1 MSARTYLLAAGA
13 FAIGTS
19 GYIVSGVLPAVS
31 EELHVS
37 HATAGQLL
45 TAFAIAYAI
54 SSPLLAALTGR
65 WERRTLLVVAL
76 GVSAVGNLL
85 AALAPNYPLLLVARV
100 ISALG
105 AAVYTPGATLVATV
119 LTPPQHRGRAVALV
133 FGGLTFSLVLGVPV
147 GNLLGGPL
155 GYQGVFA
162 LIAVVSA
169 VAAVAVRLWLPRVEA
184 PAVVG
189 LRQRFAPAA
198 DRRVLMV
205 LGLTVLACLAV
216 FSVFNY
222 IAPLLTRT
230 AGVEGVAISVLLV
243 AYGLGSV
250 LGNWAAGRLT
260 DRFDTRK
267 LLVVLFSGFTVVL
280 ATLPLTMVTPVSAAV
295 ALFVWGALTWSANP
309 PIQSWLI
316 ELAPANSGL
325 LLSLN
330 ASAIYLGVGLS
341 GVLGGLVI
349 SWVGLLPLAPISAL
363 LALMALVMLIFAL
376 KPQTSSTSHPHALE
390 DSPQEPNALVV
401 VSPPS
406 DGLAK
411 QWK

>member
-1 MSARTYLLAAGA
+1 MSSARPTRTHLLAAGA

-76 GVSAVGNLL
+76 GVAAFGNLL

-105 AAVYTPGATLVATV
+105 AAVYTPAATLVATV
-119 LTPPQHRGRAVALV
+119 LSPPEHRGRAVALV
-133 FGGLTFSLVLGVPV
+133 FGGLTFSLVLGVPA

-162 LIAVVSA
+162 LIAAVSA
-169 VAAVAVRLWLPRVEA
+169 LAAVAVRLGLPRVDA
-184 PAVVG
+184 PPPVG

-222 IAPLLTRT
+222 IAPLLAET
-230 AGVEGVAISVLLV
+230 ADVEGATIGILLV

-250 LGNWAAGRLT
+250 LGNWGAGRLT

-267 LLVVLFSGFTVVL
+267 LLVVLFGCFTVVL
-280 ATLPLTMVTPVSAAV
+280 ATLPLTTTTAPTAAI

-316 ELAPANSGL
+316 ELSPANSGL

-341 GVLGGLVI
+341 GVVGGLVI
-349 SWVGLLPLAPISAL
+349 SWFGLVPLAPIAAL
-363 LALMALVMLIFAL
+363 LAVVALVMLIFAL
-376 KPQTSSTSHPHALE
+376 KPG
-390 DSPQEPNALVV
+390 SPQPAPNALVV
-401 VSPPS
+401 TSPAPGS
-406 DGLAK
+406 AAK

>member
-1 MSARTYLLAAGA
+1 MSARTARTYLLAAGA

-76 GVSAVGNLL
+76 AVVAFGNLL
-85 AALAPNYPLLLVARV
+85 AALAPNYPLLLGARV
-100 ISALG
+100 VSALG
-105 AAVYTPGATLVATV
+105 AAVYTPAATLVATV
-119 LTPPQHRGRAVALV
+119 LTPPEHRGRAVALV
-133 FGGLTFSLVLGVPV
+133 FGGLTFSLVLGVPA

-184 PAVVG
+184 PPVVS
-189 LRQRFAPAA
+189 LRRRFAPAA

-222 IAPLLTRT
+222 IAPLLTET
-230 AGVEGVAISVLLV
+230 AGVEGAAIGALLV

-267 LLVVLFSGFTVVL
+267 LLVVLFSCFTVVL
-280 ATLPLTMVTPVSAAV
+280 ATLPLTATTPVTAAI

-316 ELAPANSGL
+316 ELSPANSGL

-341 GVLGGLVI
+341 GVVGGLVI
-349 SWVGLLPLAPISAL
+349 SWAGLLPLAPIAAL
-363 LALMALVMLIFAL
+363 LALVALVMLIFAL
-376 KPQTSSTSHPHALE
+376 KPPR
-390 DSPQEPNALVV
+390 SPQDPNALVV
-401 VSPPS
+401 TSPTPGS
-406 DGLAK
+406 LAK

>member
-1 MSARTYLLAAGA
+1 MSARTARTYLLAAGA

-54 SSPLLAALTGR
+54 SSPLLSALTGR

-76 GVSAVGNLL
+76 GVVAFGNLL
-85 AALAPNYPLLLVARV
+85 AALAPNYPLLLGARV
-100 ISALG
+100 VSALG
-105 AAVYTPGATLVATV
+105 AAVYTPAATLVATV

-133 FGGLTFSLVLGVPV
+133 FGGLTFSLVLGVPA

-184 PAVVG
+184 PPVVG

-222 IAPLLTRT
+222 IAPLLTQT
-230 AGVEGVAISVLLV
+230 AGVEGAAIGVLLV

-267 LLVVLFSGFTVVL
+267 LLVVLFSCFTVVL
-280 ATLPLTMVTPVSAAV
+280 ATLPLTATTPVSAAI

-341 GVLGGLVI
+341 GVVGGLVI
-349 SWVGLLPLAPISAL
+349 SWAGLLPLAPVAAL
-363 LALMALVMLIFAL
+363 LALVALVMLIFAL
-376 KPQTSSTSHPHALE
+376 KPPR
-390 DSPQEPNALVV
+390 SPQDPNALVV
-401 VSPPS
+401 TSPAS
-406 DGLAK
+406 GSLAK

>member
-1 MSARTYLLAAGA
+1 MSARTYLLTAGA

-19 GYIVSGVLPAVS
+19 GYIVSGILPAVS
-31 EELHVS
+31 RELHVS
-37 HATAGQLL
+37 EATAGQLL

-54 SSPLLAALTGR
+54 SSPLLAAVTGR

-119 LTPPQHRGRAVALV
+119 LSPPDRRGRAVALV
-133 FGGLTFSLVLGVPV
+133 FGGLTFSLVLGIPA

-155 GYQGVFA
+155 GYQGVFG
-162 LIAVVSA
+162 LIAAITA
-169 VAAVAVRLWLPRVEA
+169 VAAVAVRVGLPRVDPP
-184 PAVVG
+184 PAVS
-189 LRQRFAPAA
+189 LRERFAPAA
-198 DRRVLMV
+198 DRRVVMV
-205 LGLTVLACLAV
+205 LALTVLACLSV
-216 FSVFNY
+216 FAVFNY
-222 IAPLLTRT
+222 IAPLLTAT
-230 AGVEGVAISVLLV
+230 AHVEGAVISALLV
-243 AYGLGSV
+243 AYGVGGAF
-250 LGNWAAGRLT
+250 GNWAAGRLT

-267 LLVVLFSGFTVVL
+267 LLVVLFSFFIVVL
-280 ATLPLTMVTPVSAAV
+280 ATLPLTLTTVVGAAV
-295 ALFVWGALTWSANP
+295 ALFVWGALTWASNP
-309 PIQSWLI
+309 PIQAWLI

-341 GVLGGLVI
+341 GVVGGVVI
-349 SWVGLLPLAPISAL
+349 SSVGLLPLAPIASL
-363 LALMALVMLIFAL
+363 LAVAALVLLVFAL
-376 KPQTSSTSHPHALE
+376 RPAPPQDPS
-390 DSPQEPNALVV
+390 DPNALVV
-401 VSPPS
+401 VSPTS
-406 DGLAK
+406 GSLAK

>member
-45 TAFAIAYAI
+45 TAFAVAYAL
-54 SSPLLAALTGR
+54 SSPLLSVLTGR
-65 WERRTLLVVAL
+65 WERRKLLVTAL
-76 GVSAVGNLL
+76 GVSALGNLL
-85 AALAPNYPLLLVARV
+85 AAVAPNYPLLLVARV
-100 ISALG
+100 VSALG

-119 LTPPQHRGRAVALV
+119 LSPPERRGRAVALV
-133 FGGLTFSLVLGVPV
+133 FGGLTLSLVFGVPV

-169 VAAVAVRLWLPRVEA
+169 LAAVAVRVWLPRVDA
-184 PAVVG
+184 PPVVG
-189 LRQRFAPAA
+189 LRDRFAPAA

-222 IAPLLTRT
+222 IAPLLTET
-230 AGVEGVAISVLLV
+230 AGVGGAAIGALLM
-243 AYGLGSV
+243 AYGVGSV
-250 LGNWAAGRLT
+250 VGNWAAGRLA

-267 LLVVLFSGFTVVL
+267 LLVVVFSGFTAVL
-280 ATLPLTMVTPVSAAV
+280 ATLPLTMTTPVSAAV

-341 GVLGGLVI
+341 GVVGGVVI
-349 SWVGLLPLAPISAL
+349 SWVGLLPLAPIAAL
-363 LALMALVMLIFAL
+363 LALVALVVLVFAL
-376 KPQTSSTSHPHALE
+376 KPQ
-390 DSPQEPNALVV
+390 EPPKALVV

-406 DGLAK
+406 AGAAR

>member
-76 GVSAVGNLL
+76 VVAALGNLL
-85 AALAPNYPLLLVARV
+85 AALAPNYPLLLVARIV
-100 ISALG
+100 SALG
-105 AAVYTPGATLVATV
+105 AAVYTPAATLVATV
-119 LTPPQHRGRAVALV
+119 LSPPQHRGRAV
-133 FGGLTFSLVLGVPV
+133 GVPA

-162 LIAVVSA
+162 LIAAVSA
-169 VAAVAVRLWLPRVEA
+169 LAAVAVRLWLPRVDA
-184 PAVVG
+184 PPAVG

-222 IAPLLTRT
+222 IAPLLTET
-230 AGVEGVAISVLLV
+230 AHVEGATIGVLLG

-250 LGNWAAGRLT
+250 LGNWGAGRLT

-267 LLVVLFSGFTVVL
+267 LLVVLFSCFTVVL
-280 ATLPLTMVTPVSAAV
+280 ATLPLTTTTPVSAAV

-341 GVLGGLVI
+341 GVVGGLVI
-349 SWVGLLPLAPISAL
+349 SWVGLLPLAPIAAS
-363 LALMALVMLIFAL
+363 LALVALVMLIFAL
-376 KPQTSSTSHPHALE
+376 KPRPA
-390 DSPQEPNALVV
+390 QEPPNALVV
-401 VSPPS
+401 TSPAPGS
-406 DGLAK
+406 AAR

>member
-1 MSARTYLLAAGA
+1 MSVRTYLLAAGA

-31 EELHVS
+31 EELDVS

-45 TAFAIAYAI
+45 TAFAIAYAV
-54 SSPLLAALTGR
+54 SSPLLAVLTGR

-76 GVSAVGNLL
+76 GVAAFGNLL
-85 AALAPNYPLLLVARV
+85 AALAPNYPLLMVARV

-105 AAVYTPGATLVATV
+105 AAIYTPAATLVATV
-119 LTPPQHRGRAVALV
+119 LTPPEHRGRAVALV
-133 FGGLTFSLVLGVPV
+133 FGGLSFSLVLGVPA
-147 GNLLGGPL
+147 GNVLGGPL

-162 LIAVVSA
+162 LIAAVS
-169 VAAVAVRLWLPRVEA
+169 VLAAIAVRLWLPRVDA
-184 PAVVG
+184 PPAVG
-189 LRQRFAPAA
+189 LRQRIAPAA

-205 LGLTVLACLAV
+205 LALTVLACLAV

-222 IAPLLTRT
+222 IAPLLAET
-230 AGVEGVAISVLLV
+230 ADVEGATIGVLLI

-250 LGNWAAGRLT
+250 LGNWGAGRLS

-267 LLVVLFSGFTVVL
+267 LLVVLFSCFTVVL
-280 ATLPLTMVTPVSAAV
+280 ATLPLTATTPVSAGV
-295 ALFVWGALTWSANP
+295 ALFAWGALTWSANP

-341 GVLGGLVI
+341 GVLGGVVI
-349 SWVGLLPLAPISAL
+349 SWVGLGPLAPIAAL
-363 LALMALVMLIFAL
+363 PALTALVMLIFAL
-376 KPQTSSTSHPHALE
+376 KPEPRQDP
-390 DSPQEPNALVV
+390 PNALVV
-401 VSPPS
+401 VSPPAE
-406 DGLAK
+406 GAAK

>member
-1 MSARTYLLAAGA
+1 MSARTYLLAGGA

-45 TAFAIAYAI
+45 TAFAIAYAL

-76 GVSAVGNLL
+76 GVAALGNLL

-100 ISALG
+100 VSALG
-105 AAVYTPGATLVATV
+105 AAVYTPAATLVATV
-119 LTPPQHRGRAVALV
+119 LSPPEHRGRAVALV
-133 FGGLTFSLVLGVPV
+133 FGGLTFSLVLGVPA
-147 GNLLGGPL
+147 GNVLGGPL

-162 LIAVVSA
+162 LIAAVSA
-169 VAAVAVRLWLPRVEA
+169 VAAVAVRLWLPRVDA
-184 PAVVG
+184 PPAIG

-198 DRRVLMV
+198 DRRVVMV

-216 FSVFNY
+216 FTVFNY
-222 IAPLLTRT
+222 IAPLLAET
-230 AGVEGVAISVLLV
+230 AHVGGATIGVLLV
-243 AYGLGSV
+243 TYGLGSV

-267 LLVVLFSGFTVVL
+267 LLVVLFSCFTVVL
-280 ATLPLTMVTPVSAAV
+280 ATLPLTTATPVTAGI
-295 ALFVWGALTWSANP
+295 ALFTWGALTWSANP

-341 GVLGGLVI
+341 GVVGGLVI
-349 SWVGLLPLAPISAL
+349 SWVGLLPLAPIAAL
-363 LALMALVMLIFAL
+363 LALGALVMLVFAL
-376 KPQTSSTSHPHALE
+376 KPE
-390 DSPQEPNALVV
+390 R
-401 VSPPS
+401 PPVAPAPPPAPAS
-406 DGLAK
+406 AGTK
-411 QWK
+411 

>member
-31 EELHVS
+31 AELHVS
-37 HATAGQLL
+37 TATAGQLL

-65 WERRTLLVVAL
+65 WERRTLLVAAL
-76 GVSAVGNLL
+76 GVAAVGNLL
-85 AALAPNYPLLLVARV
+85 AALAPNYPLLLVARI

-105 AAVYTPGATLVATV
+105 AAVYTPAATLVATV
-119 LTPPQHRGRAVALV
+119 LTPPEHRGRAVALV
-133 FGGLTFSLVLGVPV
+133 FGGLTFSLVLGVPA

-162 LIAVVSA
+162 LIAAVSA
-169 VAAVAVRLWLPRVEA
+169 VAAVAVRLWLPRVDA
-184 PAVVG
+184 PPVVS
-189 LRQRFAPAA
+189 LRRRFAPAA

-216 FSVFNY
+216 VTVFNF
-222 IAPLLTRT
+222 IAPLLAVT
-230 AGVEGVAISVLLV
+230 ADARGATISVLLV

-267 LLVVLFSGFTVVL
+267 LLVVLFSCFTVVL
-280 ATLPLTMVTPVSAAV
+280 GTLPLTTTTPVSAAV
-295 ALFVWGALTWSANP
+295 ALFAWGALTWSANP

-341 GVLGGLVI
+341 GVVGGLVI
-349 SWVGLLPLAPISAL
+349 SWVGLLPLAPIASL
-363 LALMALVMLIFAL
+363 LALAALVMLVFAL
-376 KPQTSSTSHPHALE
+376 KPE
-390 DSPQEPNALVV
+390 RPQDPNALVV
-401 VSPPS
+401 TSPTPGS
-406 DGLAK
+406 LAK

>member
-1 MSARTYLLAAGA
+1 MPARTARTYLLAAGG

-45 TAFAIAYAI
+45 TAFAIAYAV
-54 SSPLLAALTGR
+54 SSPLLAAVTGR
-65 WERRTLLVVAL
+65 WERRTLLVTAL
-76 GVSAVGNLL
+76 GVAAVGNLL
-85 AALAPNYPLLLVARV
+85 AALATNYPLLLVARV
-100 ISALG
+100 VSALG
-105 AAVYTPGATLVATV
+105 AAAYTPAATLVATV
-119 LTPPQHRGRAVALV
+119 LSPPEHRGRAVALV
-133 FGGLTFSLVLGVPV
+133 FGGLTFSLVLGVPA

-162 LIAVVSA
+162 LIAAVSA
-169 VAAVAVRLWLPRVEA
+169 LAAVAVRCWLPRVDA
-184 PAVVG
+184 PPAVG

-222 IAPLLTRT
+222 IAPLLAETT
-230 AGVEGVAISVLLV
+230 GLGGAAIGVLLV

-250 LGNWAAGRLT
+250 LGNWGAGRLT

-267 LLVVLFSGFTVVL
+267 LLVVLFSCFTVVL
-280 ATLPLTMVTPVSAAV
+280 ATLPLTTTTPVSAAV
-295 ALFVWGALTWSANP
+295 ALFAWGALTWSANP

-330 ASAIYLGVGLS
+330 ASAIYLGIGLS
-341 GVLGGLVI
+341 GVVGGLVI
-349 SWVGLLPLAPISAL
+349 SWAGLLPLAPIASL
-363 LALMALVMLIFAL
+363 LAVVALVMLVFSL
-376 KPQTSSTSHPHALE
+376 KPQDAPVVAPPVE
-390 DSPQEPNALVV
+390 D
-401 VSPPS
+401 
-406 DGLAK
+406 LA
-411 QWK
+411 QR

>member
-31 EELHVS
+31 AELHVS
-37 HATAGQLL
+37 TATAGQLL

-65 WERRTLLVVAL
+65 WERRTLLVAAL
-76 GVSAVGNLL
+76 GVAAVGNLL
-85 AALAPNYPLLLVARV
+85 AALAPNYPLLLVARI

-105 AAVYTPGATLVATV
+105 AAVYTPAATLVATV
-119 LTPPQHRGRAVALV
+119 LTPPEHRGRAVALV
-133 FGGLTFSLVLGVPV
+133 FGGLTFSLVLGVPA

-162 LIAVVSA
+162 LIAAVSA
-169 VAAVAVRLWLPRVEA
+169 VAAVAVRLWLPRVDA
-184 PAVVG
+184 PPVVS
-189 LRQRFAPAA
+189 LRRRFAPAA

-216 FSVFNY
+216 FTVFNF
-222 IAPLLTRT
+222 IAPLLAVT
-230 AGVEGVAISVLLV
+230 ADARGATISVLLV

-267 LLVVLFSGFTVVL
+267 LLVVLFSCFTVVL
-280 ATLPLTMVTPVSAAV
+280 GTLPLTTTTPVSAAV
-295 ALFVWGALTWSANP
+295 ALFAWGALTWSANP

-341 GVLGGLVI
+341 GVVGGLVI
-349 SWVGLLPLAPISAL
+349 SWVGLLPLAPIASL
-363 LALMALVMLIFAL
+363 LALAALVMLVFAL
-376 KPQTSSTSHPHALE
+376 KPE
-390 DSPQEPNALVV
+390 RPQDPNALVV
-401 VSPPS
+401 TSPTPGS
-406 DGLAK
+406 LAK

>member
-31 EELHVS
+31 EELDVS

-45 TAFAIAYAI
+45 TAFAIAYAV
-54 SSPLLAALTGR
+54 SSPLLAVLTGR

-76 GVSAVGNLL
+76 GVAAFGNLL
-85 AALAPNYPLLLVARV
+85 AALAPNYPLLMVARV

-105 AAVYTPGATLVATV
+105 AAVYTPAATLVATV
-119 LTPPQHRGRAVALV
+119 LTPPEHRGRAVALV
-133 FGGLTFSLVLGVPV
+133 FGGLSFSLALGVPA

-162 LIAVVSA
+162 LIAVVS
-169 VAAVAVRLWLPRVEA
+169 VLAAIAVRLWLPRVDA
-184 PAVVG
+184 PPAVG

-222 IAPLLTRT
+222 IAPLLAET
-230 AGVEGVAISVLLV
+230 ADVEGATIGILLV

-250 LGNWAAGRLT
+250 LGNWGAGRLT

-267 LLVVLFSGFTVVL
+267 LLVALFSCFTVVL
-280 ATLPLTMVTPVSAAV
+280 ATLPLTATTPVSAAV

-341 GVLGGLVI
+341 GVLGGVVI
-349 SWVGLLPLAPISAL
+349 SWVGLVPLAPIAAL
-363 LALMALVMLIFAL
+363 LALVALVMLIFTL
-376 KPQTSSTSHPHALE
+376 KPEPRQDP
-390 DSPQEPNALVV
+390 PNALVV
-401 VSPPS
+401 VSPPA
-406 DGLAK
+406 DGAAR

>member
-1 MSARTYLLAAGA
+1 MPARTARTYLLAAGG

-45 TAFAIAYAI
+45 TAFAIAYAV
-54 SSPLLAALTGR
+54 SSPLLAAVTGR
-65 WERRTLLVVAL
+65 WERRTLLVTALAVA
-76 GVSAVGNLL
+76 AVGNLL
-85 AALAPNYPLLLVARV
+85 AALATNYPLLLVARV
-100 ISALG
+100 VSALG
-105 AAVYTPGATLVATV
+105 AAAYTPAATLVATV
-119 LTPPQHRGRAVALV
+119 LSPPEHRGRAVALV
-133 FGGLTFSLVLGVPV
+133 FGGLTFSLVLGVPA

-162 LIAVVSA
+162 LIAAVSA
-169 VAAVAVRLWLPRVEA
+169 LAAVAVRCWLPRVDA
-184 PAVVG
+184 PPAVG

-222 IAPLLTRT
+222 IAPLLTET
-230 AGVEGVAISVLLV
+230 TGLDGAAIGVLLV

-250 LGNWAAGRLT
+250 FGNWGAGRLT

-267 LLVVLFSGFTVVL
+267 LLVVLFSCFTVVL
-280 ATLPLTMVTPVSAAV
+280 ATLPLTTTTPVSAAV
-295 ALFVWGALTWSANP
+295 ALFAWGALTWSANP

-330 ASAIYLGVGLS
+330 ASAIYLGIGLS
-341 GVLGGLVI
+341 GVVGGLVI
-349 SWVGLLPLAPISAL
+349 SWAGLLPLAPIASL
-363 LALMALVMLIFAL
+363 LAVVALVMLIFSL
-376 KPQTSSTSHPHALE
+376 KPHDAP
-390 DSPQEPNALVV
+390 VV
-401 VSPPS
+401 VPPVE
-406 DGLAK
+406 DLAK
-411 QWK
+411 R

>member
-54 SSPLLAALTGR
+54 SSPLLAAATGR
-65 WERRTLLVVAL
+65 WERRTLLVTAL
-76 GVSAVGNLL
+76 GVSALGNAL
-85 AALAPNYPLLLVARV
+85 AALAPNYPLLLAARV
-100 ISALG
+100 VSALG

-119 LTPPQHRGRAVALV
+119 LTPPEHRGRAVALV
-133 FGGLTFSLVLGVPV
+133 FGGLTFSLVFGVPA

-162 LIAVVSA
+162 LIAVVTA
-169 VAAVAVRLWLPRVEA
+169 IAAVAVRLWLPRVDA
-184 PAVVG
+184 PPAVA
-189 LRQRFAPAA
+189 LRDRFAPAA
-198 DRRVLMV
+198 DKRVLMV
-205 LGLTVLACLAV
+205 LALTVLACLSVFAV
-216 FSVFNY
+216 FNF
-222 IAPLLTRT
+222 IAPLLAET
-230 AGVEGVAISVLLV
+230 AHASGAVISALLV
-243 AYGLGSV
+243 AYGLGGAV
-250 LGNWAAGRLT
+250 GNWAAGRLS
-260 DRFDTRK
+260 DRYDTRK

-280 ATLPLTMVTPVSAAV
+280 ATLPLTTVTPVSAGI

-341 GVLGGLVI
+341 GVFGGLVI
-349 SWVGLLPLAPISAL
+349 SWVGLLPLPPIAAL
-363 LALMALVMLIFAL
+363 LAVVALVLLVFAL
-376 KPQTSSTSHPHALE
+376 KPQEPAGGSS
-390 DSPQEPNALVV
+390 DDGPQDEPNALVV

-406 DGLAK
+406 AGAAM
-411 QWK
+411 Q

>member
-31 EELHVS
+31 AELHVS
-37 HATAGQLL
+37 TATAGQLL

-65 WERRTLLVVAL
+65 WERRTLLVAALVVA
-76 GVSAVGNLL
+76 AVGNLL
-85 AALAPNYPLLLVARV
+85 AALAPTYPLLLVARIV
-100 ISALG
+100 SALG
-105 AAVYTPGATLVATV
+105 AAVYTPAATLVATV
-119 LTPPQHRGRAVALV
+119 LTPPEHRGRAVALV
-133 FGGLTFSLVLGVPV
+133 FGGLTFSLVLGVPA

-162 LIAVVSA
+162 LIAAVSA
-169 VAAVAVRLWLPRVEA
+169 IAAVAVRLWLPRVDA
-184 PAVVG
+184 PPAVG

-216 FSVFNY
+216 FSVFNF
-222 IAPLLTRT
+222 IAPLLAKT
-230 AGVEGVAISVLLV
+230 ANARGATISALLV

-267 LLVVLFSGFTVVL
+267 LLVVLFSCFTVVL
-280 ATLPLTMVTPVSAAV
+280 ATLPLTTATPVSAAV

-341 GVLGGLVI
+341 GVVGGLVI
-349 SWVGLLPLAPISAL
+349 SWFGLLPLAPIASL
-363 LALMALVMLIFAL
+363 LALAALVMLVFAL
-376 KPQTSSTSHPHALE
+376 KPE
-390 DSPQEPNALVV
+390 RPQDPNALVV
-401 VSPPS
+401 TSPAPGS
-406 DGLAK
+406 LAK

>member
-54 SSPLLAALTGR
+54 SSPVLAALAGR
-65 WERRTLLVVAL
+65 WERRTLLVTAL
-76 GVSAVGNLL
+76 GVSALGNLL
-85 AALAPNYPLLLVARV
+85 AAIAPNYPLLLVARIV
-100 ISALG
+100 SALG

-119 LTPPQHRGRAVALV
+119 LNPPERRGRAVALV
-133 FGGLTFSLVLGVPV
+133 FGGLTFSLVLGVPA

-155 GYQGVFA
+155 GDRGVFA
-162 LIAVVSA
+162 LIGFVAIL
-169 VAAVAVRLWLPRVEA
+169 AAVAVRLGLPRVEA
-184 PAVVG
+184 PPVVG
-189 LRQRFAPAA
+189 LRERLAPAA

-222 IAPLLTRT
+222 IAPLLTET
-230 AGVEGVAISVLLV
+230 AGVEGAAVGLLLV
-243 AYGLGSV
+243 AYGVGSV
-250 LGNWAAGRLT
+250 FGNWGAGRLT

-267 LLVVLFSGFTVVL
+267 LLVVLFACFTVVL
-280 ATLPLTMVTPVSAAV
+280 ATMPLTATNPVSAAV
-295 ALFVWGALTWSANP
+295 VLFLWGALTWSSNP

-316 ELAPANSGL
+316 ELAPTNSGL

-341 GVLGGLVI
+341 GVVGGVII
-349 SWVGLLPLAPISAL
+349 SWLGVLPLAPIASL
-363 LALMALVMLIFAL
+363 LALVALVMLVFAL
-376 KPQTSSTSHPHALE
+376 KPR
-390 DSPQEPNALVV
+390 QEPKALVV
-401 VSPPS
+401 VSPPAA
-406 DGLAK
+406 GAAK

>member
-31 EELHVS
+31 AELHVS
-37 HATAGQLL
+37 TATAGQLL

-65 WERRTLLVVAL
+65 WERRTLLVAAL
-76 GVSAVGNLL
+76 GVAAVGNLL
-85 AALAPNYPLLLVARV
+85 AALAPNYPLLLVARI

-105 AAVYTPGATLVATV
+105 AAVYTPAATLVATV
-119 LTPPQHRGRAVALV
+119 LTPPEHRGRAVALV
-133 FGGLTFSLVLGVPV
+133 FGGLTFSLVLGVPA

-162 LIAVVSA
+162 LIAAVSA
-169 VAAVAVRLWLPRVEA
+169 VAAVAVRIWLPRVDA
-184 PAVVG
+184 PPVVS
-189 LRQRFAPAA
+189 LRRRFAPAA

-216 FSVFNY
+216 FTVFNF
-222 IAPLLTRT
+222 IAPLLAVT
-230 AGVEGVAISVLLV
+230 ADARGATISVLLV

-267 LLVVLFSGFTVVL
+267 LLVVLFSCFTVVL
-280 ATLPLTMVTPVSAAV
+280 GTLPLTTTTPVSAAV
-295 ALFVWGALTWSANP
+295 ALFAWGALTWSANP

-341 GVLGGLVI
+341 GVVGGLVI
-349 SWVGLLPLAPISAL
+349 SWVGLLPLAPIASL
-363 LALMALVMLIFAL
+363 LALAALVMLVFAL
-376 KPQTSSTSHPHALE
+376 KPE
-390 DSPQEPNALVV
+390 RPQDPNALVV
-401 VSPPS
+401 TSPTPGS
-406 DGLAK
+406 LAK

>member
-31 EELHVS
+31 EELDVS

-54 SSPLLAALTGR
+54 SSPVLAALTGR

-76 GVSAVGNLL
+76 GVAAVGNLL
-85 AALAPNYPLLLVARV
+85 AALAPNYPLLLAARV
-100 ISALG
+100 VSALG
-105 AAVYTPGATLVATV
+105 AAVYTPAATLVATV
-119 LTPPQHRGRAVALV
+119 LSPPEHRGRAVALV
-133 FGGLTFSLVLGVPV
+133 FGGLTFSLVLGVPA

-162 LIAVVSA
+162 LIAAVS
-169 VAAVAVRLWLPRVEA
+169 VLAAIAVRLWLPRVDA
-184 PAVVG
+184 PPAVG

-222 IAPLLTRT
+222 IAPLLAVT
-230 AGVEGVAISVLLV
+230 ADVEGAAVGILLI

-267 LLVVLFSGFTVVL
+267 LLVVLFSCFTVVL
-280 ATLPLTMVTPVSAAV
+280 ATLPLTMATPVSAAV

-349 SWVGLLPLAPISAL
+349 SWVGLVPLAPIAAL
-363 LALMALVMLIFAL
+363 LALAALVVLIFAL
-376 KPQTSSTSHPHALE
+376 RPGQDPK
-390 DSPQEPNALVV
+390 ALVV
-401 VSPPS
+401 TSPTPGS
-406 DGLAK
+406 LAR